1 MPYLIKFT
9 YKLQIIL
16 ISRNLFIK
24 RIKVVEI
31 SISEIEIYIK
41 FKKYPFL
48 NIGYFIYN
56 LRFALF
62 TIIDMQL
69 IIIYA

>member
-31 SISEIEIYIK
+31 SISEIDIYIK

-48 NIGYFIYN
+48 NIGY
-56 LRFALF
+56 L
-62 TIIDMQL
+62 T
-69 IIIYA
+69 